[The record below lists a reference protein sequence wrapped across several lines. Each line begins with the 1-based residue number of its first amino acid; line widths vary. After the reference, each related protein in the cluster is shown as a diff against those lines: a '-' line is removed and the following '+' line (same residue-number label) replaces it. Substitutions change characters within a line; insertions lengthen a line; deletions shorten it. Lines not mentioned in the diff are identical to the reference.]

1 MGLLGKVCAISGE
14 AKANNRL
21 DKRANRGLVMRVIG
35 TPVRL
40 CRFQKE
46 ITPDTCTKTGM
57 HCNLGDKTQQALPQ
71 TGLFSGHPA
80 LTLSTHGFAAGG
92 ACKIRHEFNFAYLGE

>member
-1 MGLLGKVCAISGE
+1 
-14 AKANNRL
+14 
-21 DKRANRGLVMRVIG
+21 MR
-35 TPVRL
+35 
-40 CRFQKE
+40 
-46 ITPDTCTKTGM
+46 
-57 HCNLGDKTQQALPQ
+57 CNLGDKTQQALPQ